1 MRFKTSPVGGRW
13 TPCTWV
19 MAVYSG
25 RDRIYINRKEYS
37 SPALL
42 LVLLK
47 VVCVCASQKR
57 YRSRNKVH
65 FREYAGDFSLTN
77 ITLAQLER
85 AEGPMAERV
94 TKAFLLKDF
103 SLYASC
109 ERARVYMRER
119 EFLSWQP
126 TRSCLLELYALH
138 HRLFWLRVP
147 VALETRPALW
157 AKQRMRISAGA
168 RAKIHPF
175 VTTNCGENESQAPKR
190 YPRRPIKLQGL

>member
-47 VVCVCASQKR
+47 VVCVCVAVCASQKR

-109 ERARVYMRER
+109 ERARVYNARKR
-119 EFLSWQP
+119 VSLLATHAVLF
-126 TRSCLLELYALH
+126 TRT
-138 HRLFWLRVP
+138 LRVTSSFVLIEGSSGP
-147 VALETRPALW
+147 WNAASTLSKTENANFCGSACENTPFCNNKLRRKREPS
-157 AKQRMRISAGA
+157 AKEVPPSP
-168 RAKIHPF
+168 H
-175 VTTNCGENESQAPKR
+175 
-190 YPRRPIKLQGL
+190 